1 MGIAYKDLK
10 VGSFYKGYHQPA
22 PTGLKCFYYVTQSS
36 HLPGQNY
43 PAMVEVTC
51 ILRHQPS
58 ATTWSPLFVQQGLP
72 DAESLL
78 KQEVRISALHA
89 ENINPP
95 LQYTPRPTRAPVTP
109 QAPVPPH
116 SINVPYVPTATL
128 KRLGPK
134 PVSEEEAAIAAKA
147 ARNKGK
153 TTIPENAH
161 SPRCVK
167 CHGAN
172 RSIALFQFTSYYCE
186 QCEPT

>member
-1 MGIAYKDLK
+1 M
-10 VGSFYKGYHQPA
+10 
-22 PTGLKCFYYVTQSS
+22 
-36 HLPGQNY
+36 
-43 PAMVEVTC
+43 
-51 ILRHQPS
+51 
-58 ATTWSPLFVQQGLP
+58 
-72 DAESLL
+72 
-78 KQEVRISALHA
+78 KQEVRMASLVA
-89 ENINPP
+89 ENVGPP
-95 LQYTPRPTRAPVTP
+95 PQYTPRPARAPVTP
-109 QAPVPPH
+109 QAAPVSPPY
-116 SINVPYVPTATL
+116 VVTAPYVPTATL